1 MRNAFLTVLLIYM
14 FLYVS
19 IKVSWVGAQYCG
31 NGSYEYINSIQ
42 CESANWE
49 DGCKIPESEIKRSTT
64 VCYLNADKKCMGG
77 FYWTGCYVTWD
88 RDKYKCVYKSN
99 YTSLPCGV
107 YGGGGGGGSYEYTR
121 CPEGQVL
128 SCGTVAEA
136 GSQNK
141 KRPADG
147 FAKRISGW
155 ESPHPIIRLSA

>member
-1 MRNAFLTVLLIYM
+1 MKNVLVFVSFLCL

-19 IKVSWVGAQYCG
+19 SGRLSVKAEICGFGTYEKVDEQECIK
-31 NGSYEYINSIQ
+31 
-42 CESANWE
+42 ANWE
-49 DGCKIPESEIKRSTT
+49 NGCKVSSWGEKTT
-64 VCYLNADKKCMGG
+64 CITDNDNKCTAL
-77 FYWTGCYVTWD
+77 YNWSGCYVVWD
-88 RDKYKCVYKSN
+88 RDKYKCKYEVNSS
-99 YTSLPCGV
+99 TLPCGV
-107 YGGGGGGGSYEYTR
+107 YGGGGGGGGNYEYTR